1 METIDIIRD
10 LAKDLLSHTMYEVA
24 EATSQIDV
32 AIDDD
37 NSGTVDFDVESSK
50 FTKIVALA
58 IKIAEKKG
66 LIDKQSVYD
75 AAAMTDE
82 VVTRIRIAKKVTEG
96 VMDRL
101 EADETLIDRANA
113 RVITFVEHTF
123 DAGMPIVVDV
133 LSKVIASAYPTAAPY
148 IPLIKQTIVCFLP
161 QIKEEVITGIRKLSV
176 WAKEKLPQL
185 IDKGRAMLEK
195 VAGYVEKVQ
204 TIKNRVVNLAEQ

>member
-1 METIDIIRD
+1 METIDIIKD
-10 LAKDLLSHTMYEVA
+10 LAQDFLTHAKYEEVT
-24 EATSQIDV
+24 ATSQMDV

-37 NSGTVDFDVESSK
+37 NSGSVDFDVESRK

-75 AAAMTDE
+75 MAAMTDE
-82 VVTRIRIAKKVTEG
+82 VVTRIRVAKKVAEG

-101 EADETLIDRANA
+101 EADETLVDRATA

-133 LSKVIASAYPTAAPY
+133 LSKVIASAYPPAAAY

-161 QIKEEVITGIRKLSV
+161 QIKEKVIAGIQKLSV

-204 TIKNRVVNLAEQ
+204 TIKNRVVNLA

>member
-75 AAAMTDE
+75 VAAMTDE
-82 VVTRIRIAKKVTEG
+82 MVTRIRVAKKVAEG

-101 EADETLIDRANA
+101 EADETLIDRATA

-123 DAGMPIVVDV
+123 DTGIPIAVDV
-133 LSKVIASAYPTAAPY
+133 FSKAIASAYPSAAPY
-148 IPLIKQTIVCFLP
+148 IPLVKQTINCFLP
-161 QIKEEVITGIRKLSV
+161 EIKERVVTGIQKLST
-176 WAKEKLPQL
+176 WAKASLPQL
-185 IDKGRAMLEK
+185 IEKGRTILET
-195 VAGYVEKVQ
+195 VEGYAEKVQ
-204 TIKNRVVNLAEQ
+204 SIKNRVVNLA